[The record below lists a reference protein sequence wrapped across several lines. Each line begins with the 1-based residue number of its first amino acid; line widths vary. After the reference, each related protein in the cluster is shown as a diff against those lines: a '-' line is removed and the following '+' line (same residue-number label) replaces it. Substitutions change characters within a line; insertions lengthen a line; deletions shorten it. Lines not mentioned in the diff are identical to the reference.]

1 MEKQKN
7 TIGRQRLLDYF
18 KNGNIPSEE
27 HYSHLINSMVHRYED
42 GFSKDDENGLN
53 IYSDGSNNTLISFYK
68 KIGEPHPFFQ
78 VAKDKADPDSLKMQP
93 FVAPGS
99 NSDPDK
105 ASFFFH
111 TNGKLGVGK
120 ECDPKYKVDIDGFVG
135 MKGRI
140 GTYKSGQVKADGIWH
155 PIISDLKNGQA
166 FEIVAR
172 TGKTGKDPAKFAIM
186 HAIALSVFGRKGGKI
201 RKTNAH
207 YGFCWNK
214 LNLRWTD
221 DPQKKTYSLELKTN
235 SNYGDGVM
243 IYYTVTRLWDD
254 ELFLSGEYY
263 YRDNIAK

>member
-7 TIGRQRLLDYF
+7 TIGRKKLLEYF
-18 KNGNIPSEE
+18 KNGKIPSEE

-68 KIGEPHPFFQ
+68 NIGESHPFFQ
-78 VAKDKADPDSLKMQP
+78 VTKDKADPDSLKMQP

-99 NSDPDK
+99 AVDPDK
-105 ASFFFH
+105 ASVFFH
-111 TNGKLGVGK
+111 TNGKLGIGK
-120 ECDPKYKVDIDGFVG
+120 ECDQKYKVDIDGFVG
-135 MKGRI
+135 IKGRI
-140 GTYKSGQVKADGIWH
+140 GTYKQGQVKADGVWY
-155 PIISDLKNGQA
+155 PILSGLKNGQA

-172 TGKTGKDPAKFAIM
+172 TGKTGTGKFAIM
-186 HAIALSVFGRKGGKI
+186 HATALSVFGRKGGKI
-201 RKTNAH
+201 RKTNAY

-214 LNLRWTD
+214 LNLRWTGD
-221 DPQKKTYSLELKTN
+221 SKNYNLELKTN

-254 ELFLSGEYY
+254 ELFLSSEYY